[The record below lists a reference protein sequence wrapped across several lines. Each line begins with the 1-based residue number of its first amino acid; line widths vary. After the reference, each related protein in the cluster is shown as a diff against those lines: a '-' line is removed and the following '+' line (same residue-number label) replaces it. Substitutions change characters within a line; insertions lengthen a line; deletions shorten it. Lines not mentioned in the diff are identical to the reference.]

1 MERYR
6 SLNGYLKE
14 KFGKKVYKLAVDAGF
29 TCPNRDGTV
38 GVGGCIFCSEHG
50 SGDFAESGN
59 DIKKQLAAAKKRVAA
74 KVPDDCGYICYFQ
87 SYTNTYAPTEKLR
100 ELFSAAID
108 EPDVVALSV
117 ATRPDCINAEN
128 AALLG
133 ELNRIKPVFV
143 ELGLQTSSETTAK
156 LINRCYPNSVFTN
169 AAELLRSFGI
179 EVIVHVII
187 GLPGESEEDILSTI
201 DFVAAHEVQGI
212 KLQLL
217 HVLKGTA
224 LAETDYTPLSM
235 EEYFHILGRCIERL
249 PPEIVIHRLTGDGD
263 KRTLIAP
270 LWSADKHRVLNS
282 LKRYLDEKDIIQGRC
297 FNR

>member
-29 TCPNRDGTV
+29 TCPNRDGTA
-38 GVGGCIFCSEHG
+38 GVGGCIFCSVHG
-50 SGDFAESGN
+50 SRDFAESGD

-87 SYTNTYAPTEKLR
+87 SYTNTYAPTDKLR
-100 ELFSAAID
+100 ALFSAAME
-108 EPDVVALSV
+108 EPDIVALSV
-117 ATRPDCINAEN
+117 ATRPDCINEEN

-143 ELGLQTSSETTAK
+143 ELGLQTSNENTAK
-156 LINRCYPNSVFTN
+156 LINRCYPNSVFTR
-169 AAELLRSFGI
+169 AVKLLRSHNI

-187 GLPGESEEDILSTI
+187 GLPGESEEDILRTI
-201 DFVAAHEVQGI
+201 DFVSSHNVQGI

-224 LAETDYTPLSM
+224 LAQMDYTPLTM
-235 EEYFHILGRCIERL
+235 EEYFHILGGCIERL

-282 LKRYLDEKDIIQGRC
+282 LKRYLDEQDIIQGRC

>member
-29 TCPNRDGTV
+29 TCPNRDGTA
-38 GVGGCIFCSEHG
+38 GVGGCIFCSAHG
-50 SGDFAESGN
+50 SGDFAESGD

-87 SYTNTYAPTEKLR
+87 SYTNTYAPTDKLLT
-100 ELFSAAID
+100 LFSAAME

-117 ATRPDCINAEN
+117 ATRPDCINGEN

-133 ELNRIKPVFV
+133 ELNRIKPVLV
-143 ELGLQTSSETTAK
+143 ELGLQTSNESTAK
-156 LINRCYPNSVFTN
+156 LINRCYPNSVFTK
-169 AAELLRSFGI
+169 AVELLRSHNI

-187 GLPGESEEDILSTI
+187 GLPGESEEDILRTI
-201 DFVAAHEVQGI
+201 DFVAAHNVQGI

-217 HVLKGTA
+217 HMLKGTA
-224 LAETDYTPLSM
+224 LAEMDYTPLTM

-282 LKRYLDEKDIIQGRC
+282 LKRYLDEQDIIQGRC